1 MRMRAWVL
9 TFLLFLSGCSD
20 DPEKTGLIPA
30 CGPDGVARVELG
42 RPWGEPARFTTTG
55 GELYATAYG
64 FRHGHFGD
72 SEVGTTRLYVGEG
85 APKDFDAVRNRPSN
99 ALVNFRVV
107 ENDFTR
113 FELPAG
119 SYWLISTNY
128 AEIAIVSCDNNGV
141 SNAVPGPS

>member
-1 MRMRAWVL
+1 MY
-9 TFLLFLSGCSD
+9 G
-20 DPEKTGLIPA
+20 
-30 CGPDGVARVELG
+30 
-42 RPWGEPARFTTTG
+42 
-55 GELYATAYG
+55 TAYG

-85 APKDFDAVRNRPSN
+85 APKDFDSVRNRPSN

-141 SNAVPGPS
+141 SNVPGPP